1 MWYCVSNPHPHPYQ
15 PLQPLREN
23 LVTDGFYDDKD
34 TALQLVPGEVLLQH
48 YMHFVVLLRK

>member
-23 LVTDGFYDDKD
+23 LVTDGFYGDKD